1 MLCVISRKPSRIT
14 DAMHFAS
21 QGTAYKEDP
30 QASSTHTA
38 SRPQTQTQQQLR
50 LWLPRVIGTRI
61 NAVTERSCPSALPL
75 TKFLALV
82 QCTLERC

>member
-50 LWLPRVIGTRI
+50 LWLPRGHRHADQRGDRALMPVRFATDE
-61 NAVTERSCPSALPL
+61 VPRSRAMH
-75 TKFLALV
+75 A
-82 QCTLERC
+82 